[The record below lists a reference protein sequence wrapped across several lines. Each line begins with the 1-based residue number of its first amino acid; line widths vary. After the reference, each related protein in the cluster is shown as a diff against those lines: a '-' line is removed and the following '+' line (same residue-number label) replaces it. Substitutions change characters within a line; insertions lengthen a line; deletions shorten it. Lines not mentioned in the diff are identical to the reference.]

1 MICTVLKTGKK
12 LGKGKYVT
20 ENLGF
25 PDSSAGK
32 ESCNGGDIGHMHSIP
47 GLGRSPEKEMA
58 AHSSILAWE
67 IPWTEK
73 PGGLQSMES
82 QRVRHN
88 WVTEHK
94 QEPPVYH
101 RELYSVFC
109 NNLHGK
115 RIWKRMDICVCINE
129 PLCCTSVTNKTL
141 LVNYIIP
148 YKIKIK

>member
-67 IPWTEK
+67 IH
-73 PGGLQSMES
+73 G
-82 QRVRHN
+82 QRSLVGYGS
-88 WVTEHK
+88 WVAKE
-94 QEPPVYH
+94 
-101 RELYSVFC
+101 
-109 NNLHGK
+109 
-115 RIWKRMDICVCINE
+115 
-129 PLCCTSVTNKTL
+129 
-141 LVNYIIP
+141 
-148 YKIKIK
+148 

>member
-73 PGGLQSMES
+73 PGVLQSMGL
-82 QRVRHN
+82 QRVIH
-88 WVTEHK
+88 
-94 QEPPVYH
+94 
-101 RELYSVFC
+101 
-109 NNLHGK
+109 
-115 RIWKRMDICVCINE
+115 D
-129 PLCCTSVTNKTL
+129 
-141 LVNYIIP
+141 
-148 YKIKIK
+148 